1 MGTHPIFESDFD
13 CLTECTYV
21 AGMDPEQKERNNKA
35 VRKSR
40 AKKNKL
46 LKEQRQINNELDAE
60 INDLQ
65 AQLVNGEKMTS
76 YLKTLLAKDGAELT
90 AEEIEFI
97 KSCQA

>member
-1 MGTHPIFESDFD
+1 
-13 CLTECTYV
+13 
-21 AGMDPEQKERNNKA
+21 MDPEQKERNNKA

-65 AQLVNGEKMTS
+65 VPNSSNTFRGNG
-76 YLKTLLAKDGAELT
+76 
-90 AEEIEFI
+90 IF
-97 KSCQA
+97 